1 MNFFAPI
8 MRFKLLAN
16 HIKDQVILVHPRF
29 KKVFLEGKCLENDV
43 VETKDKHPYS
53 NGTDV
58 I

>member
-1 MNFFAPI
+1 